1 APLRSAANTWAPI
14 ALSELR
20 GRTASLGRRVPIWF
34 AGCIANT
41 HLETGRRVLNLWG
54 RSEDMRSKRYV
65 HSARIVLALLALQPE
80 ARAEDVTGLSS
91 TVVAGSKVR
100 VAAPS
105 AFKGRITVPRDAVT
119 DLEVSFGKRRR
130 ALKGMLIGAGIGAFL
145 FPYGDCYDQST
156 GTTMSGC
163 HPWTAQNVLK
173 GAGLGALWGAG
184 IGALVKSD
192 RWSSVPLGRV
202 RVSVLPA
209 RGGGIGASV
218 SVGF

>member
-1 APLRSAANTWAPI
+1 MRGTRS
-14 ALSELR
+14 
-20 GRTASLGRRVPIWF
+20 
-34 AGCIANT
+34 
-41 HLETGRRVLNLWG
+41 
-54 RSEDMRSKRYV
+54 V
-65 HSARIVLALLALQPE
+65 HSAGIVLAFLALQPA
-80 ARAEDVTGLSS
+80 ARAEDATGLSS
-91 TVVAGSKVR
+91 TVVAGAKVR

-105 AFKGRITVPRDAVT
+105 AFKGRVTGIVIDVGEDSLLLLAGEQRVTVPREAVT
-119 DLEVSFGKRRR
+119 HLEVSIGKRRR

-145 FPYGDCYDQST
+145 LPWGDCYDQST
-156 GTTMSGC
+156 GTTMSDC
-163 HPWTAQNVLK
+163 HPWTAQNVLQ

-209 RGGGIGASV
+209 RGRGIGASV